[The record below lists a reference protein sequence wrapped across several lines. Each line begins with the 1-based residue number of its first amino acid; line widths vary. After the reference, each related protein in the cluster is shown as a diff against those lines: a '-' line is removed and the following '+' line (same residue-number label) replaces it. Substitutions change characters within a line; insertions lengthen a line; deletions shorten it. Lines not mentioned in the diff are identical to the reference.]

1 MKIVKYTPERRQDF
15 VDLNV
20 WWIEKYF
27 GAVEQ
32 ADRDEFDHVEDEITK
47 GGMVFFAVDEAD
59 GAALATC
66 MAIDRGEGE
75 WEIARIRSRPAAQGL
90 RQGRLRGVRGLGRAA
105 RCEAHLHAHEQ
116 LALYSHPHLREP
128 RIPAC
133 LLGGLRRICPRR
145 LCPGKVRLAPEVR

>member
-32 ADRDEFDHVEDEITK
+32 ADRDEFDHVEDEIAK
-47 GGMVFFAVDEAD
+47 GG
-59 GAALATC
+59 

-75 WEIARIRSRPAAQGL
+75 WEIAKLGSAPDRPHKGYGKAVFEACVDWAEQHGAKRIYMLTNSSLSTAIHIYESHGFQRVFLEDYGGYA
-90 RQGRLRGVRGLGRAA
+90 RGDY
-105 RCEAHLHAHEQ
+105 
-116 LALYSHPHLREP
+116 ALEKY
-128 RIPAC
+128 
-133 LLGGLRRICPRR
+133 
-145 LCPGKVRLAPEVR
+145 V

>member
-32 ADRDEFDHVEDEITK
+32 ADRDEFDHVEDEIAK

-75 WEIARIRSRPAAQGL
+75 WEIAKLGSAPDRPHKGHGKAVFEACVDWAEQHGAKRIRDALLTHIAPGSLIDHDKEKAHKSLVKAAK
-90 RQGRLRGVRGLGRAA
+90 
-105 RCEAHLHAHEQ
+105 CTDEA
-116 LALYSHPHLREP
+116 
-128 RIPAC
+128 
-133 LLGGLRRICPRR
+133 
-145 LCPGKVRLAPEVR
+145 

>member
-32 ADRDEFDHVEDEITK
+32 ADRDEFDHVEDEIAK

-75 WEIARIRSRPAAQGL
+75 WE
-90 RQGRLRGVRGLGRAA
+90 RGLGRAA